1 MHRPYAY
8 CSPQCLF
15 VGPFIPIE
23 LLSLFGLGDWASMH
37 MFCPSHYYWS
47 STTLFWFHCICCIF
61 VFLCDSKYS
70 ISTPSRILYVIQSL
84 VWPRSLP
91 CYIYCVIA
99 SHMPIP
105 VACLLACLLSLF
117 HPCLPLLHMC
127 YHCFSP
133 VPTSLLPTITDS
145 LVCRLLLIYFMPIII
160 ISHFPYIFTV
170 IDLHLCP
177 FLLYVYCRMINELMW
192 FTLMIKI
199 LAQVFKRSLDFLS
212 TKREEHVFLLWSV
225 LLAFPFFSFW
235 DLPYF
240 VP

>member
-1 MHRPYAY
+1 MLIALPNAYLWGPLFPLNCCHYLDLEIGPLCICFALLTIIEALQPYFDSIAY
-8 CSPQCLF
+8 AVYLYSYVIQ
-15 VGPFIPIE
+15 
-23 LLSLFGLGDWASMH
+23 
-37 MFCPSHYYWS
+37 
-47 STTLFWFHCICCIF
+47 TTLFQLLLGSYMWFKVWFGHTHFPI
-61 VFLCDSKYS
+61 
-70 ISTPSRILYVIQSL
+70 IST
-84 VWPRSLP
+84 
-91 CYIYCVIA
+91 VIA

-105 VACLLACLLSLF
+105 VACLLSLF

-145 LVCRLLLIYFMPIII
+145 LVCRLLLICFMPIII

-212 TKREEHVFLLWSV
+212 TKREEHVFLLWNV